1 MLKLESAFFMFISI
15 KNLQKKVIYGK
26 IYLYSGKNQRGIEM
40 ELLVVIYILIFIVF
54 ALILYAVMQMKLL
67 GIKVKDFWDFI
78 EANQMLDKL
87 CNFAKQYQRMSP
99 QEQVIYL
106 SEAEKIFTA
115 FDKMPSELWEDE
127 YDKYKQVLKKYKDI
141 KMFRWESN

>member
-1 MLKLESAFFMFISI
+1 
-15 KNLQKKVIYGK
+15 
-26 IYLYSGKNQRGIEM
+26 M
-40 ELLVVIYILIFIVF
+40 ELLVIIYVLVFIVVG
-54 ALILYAVMQMKLL
+54 LVLYAIMQMKLL

-87 CNFAKQYQRMSP
+87 YYFAKQYQKMSP

-115 FDKMPSELWEDE
+115 FDKMPAELWEDE

-141 KMFRWESN
+141 KMFRWAQE